1 MSKDYVTLGVQRESL
16 INNPLLQKVTTTL
29 HVLPLF
35 FSYNRQELS
44 GVIWGGGGVQQ
55 LASDKMVEIL
65 VQASNGQ
72 YPNKTSQFFYSDMLI
87 ISLRMFKEG
96 GGGGGGWG
104 RCNSDLSLKCVSWEF
119 PVMQIVS
126 FFLDTWAIFLC
137 DHLHHPNHF
146 CFLDNWDNTSNH
158 MESSLKH
165 NLCSV

>member
-1 MSKDYVTLGVQRESL
+1 MYCLF
-16 INNPLLQKVTTTL
+16 
-29 HVLPLF
+29 F

-96 GGGGGGWG
+96 GGGGGVDGV
-104 RCNSDLSLKCVSWEF
+104 DAI
-119 PVMQIVS
+119 QILAWSV
-126 FFLDTWAIFLC
+126 FLGNFL
-137 DHLHHPNHF
+137 
-146 CFLDNWDNTSNH
+146 
-158 MESSLKH
+158 
-165 NLCSV
+165 